1 MCRGFRVVVGEER
14 GATHNSLSIR
24 LLFLCVVVVVVI
36 GEREEAGAARLC
48 SLIVKQED

>member
-1 MCRGFRVVVGEER
+1 MCRGFRVVVGEE
-14 GATHNSLSIR
+14 GGLSIR
-24 LLFLCVVVVVVI
+24 LFFLCLVVVVVI